1 MAHHGQAMSDTKSM
15 RTVFNYSQP
24 PPKMACF
31 LYSARDSSHA
41 DAMIRKVAMTVL
53 IALLPAEMVL
63 LNVWLTTEVLI
74 LAAWVKIFSIN

>member
-1 MAHHGQAMSDTKSM
+1 
-15 RTVFNYSQP
+15 
-24 PPKMACF
+24 MACF

-41 DAMIRKVAMTVL
+41 DAMIRNEAMTVL

-74 LAAWVKIFSIN
+74 LAA

>member
-1 MAHHGQAMSDTKSM
+1 
-15 RTVFNYSQP
+15 
-24 PPKMACF
+24 MACF

-74 LAAWVKIFSIN
+74 LAA